1 MAGCRGRASPSA
13 SSGRGARLCDCE
25 GPRGGP
31 DRTPPGQPVEE
42 TLSSSLQKIRREQR
56 GSFTDFFMV
65 LAKKKR
71 PNVSGTSLSRLADY
85 FNVLHGNFEELS
97 RDEGRHIHLRE
108 KEKNSN
114 N

>member
-1 MAGCRGRASPSA
+1 
-13 SSGRGARLCDCE
+13 
-25 GPRGGP
+25 
-31 DRTPPGQPVEE
+31 
-42 TLSSSLQKIRREQR
+42 
-56 GSFTDFFMV
+56 MV